1 MTWSLPISELSTIC
15 RVDRLVNAKELIP
28 SWDKRS
34 ALIGGPENQVLQGA
48 FLLTEV
54 IRGKEMKK
62 RLKKMATLARSGLGF
77 MGGALL
83 AMLIT
88 TSPIHAGWLVEEQK
102 LVAPDAAPADS
113 FGTSIAVSGNTAVV
127 GAPGN
132 DGSGSAYIFVR
143 TGGVWS
149 NQKATWSLQAKLKAS
164 DAAENGNFGQS
175 VAISNDTVVVG
186 ASPFYG
192 QRGLIPKP
200 GSAYVF
206 VRNESSWSEQ
216 AKLMATHPKDD
227 DHFGISVGVV
237 DGWAVV
243 GASWDDDAGPH
254 TGAAYVFEGRE
265 TAWNE
270 WGVLRARNQKAGSFF
285 GHSVSIDDTEGYTIA
300 VGAIGDD
307 EKGQAAGAAYVF
319 TRGRSSFYSGEKLM
333 PSDLTSHQQFG
344 FSVAVNNNTVV
355 VGAPYDETGSAYV
368 FIRPNNDYYGEW
380 SEQSKLTA
388 IDGANEDL
396 FGESVAVFRDTA
408 VVSAKGDDDM
418 GDLSGAV
425 YTFARSG
432 ANWSQNAKLMDS
444 EATTEYRRFGTAV
457 DISRTKET
465 FNSEIV
471 LVGVSQDNPGGPIS
485 GSASAFDLTC
495 APNFGST
502 LYIPNNQWLMVS
514 LPCDPGG
521 HNTVA
526 EIFGDEIPGFYGTE
540 WIMYRYAGGS
550 HVPLESDTRLIQG
563 EGYWIMQ
570 NSGGEVLIDL
580 PSNSTSTPVTRPEG
594 CPPGAKGCFEIPLKT
609 QANTNQWNLIGY
621 PFWAVSSFGNARVVT
636 DSGVC
641 AIGCDLDT
649 AQSQGVIQNQ
659 LWTLNHNGKFEIIS
673 PSSDLKPL
681 MGYWAL
687 TLNQADGT
695 NPRLLVP
702 KP

>member
-1 MTWSLPISELSTIC
+1 M
-15 RVDRLVNAKELIP
+15 KERP
-28 SWDKRS
+28 RKT
-34 ALIGGPENQVLQGA
+34 ENCTLLDQG
-48 FLLTEV
+48 F
-54 IRGKEMKK
+54 I
-62 RLKKMATLARSGLGF
+62 
-77 MGGALL
+77 GGALL
-83 AMLIT
+83 AVLVTI
-88 TSPIHAGWLVEEQK
+88 SPVHAGWLVEEQK
-102 LVAPDAAPADS
+102 LVASDAGAADS
-113 FGTSIAVSGNTAVV
+113 FGASIAVSGNTAVV
-127 GAPGN
+127 GTPGN
-132 DGSGSAYIFVR
+132 DNSGSAYIFVR

-149 NQKATWSLQAKLKAS
+149 DQKASWTLQAKLKAS
-164 DAAENGNFGQS
+164 DAAEEDNFGQS

-186 ASPFYG
+186 ASPYYA
-192 QRGLIPKP
+192 QSGLIPKP

-206 VRNESSWSEQ
+206 VRNETSWSEQ
-216 AKLMATHPKDD
+216 AKLMATDPQND

-270 WGVLRARNQKAGSFF
+270 WGVLRARDQKAESFF

-307 EKGQAAGAAYVF
+307 ERGQAAGAAYVF
-319 TRGRSSFYSGEKLM
+319 TRGISSFYTGDKLM
-333 PSDLTSHQQFG
+333 ASDLTGHQQFG
-344 FSVAVNNNTVV
+344 FSVAVNKNTVV

-368 FIRPNNDYYGEW
+368 FIRPDNDYYGEW

-388 IDGANEDL
+388 IDGANEDW

-408 VVSAKGDDDM
+408 VVSARGDDDM

-432 ANWSQNAKLMDS
+432 ANWSQNAKLMDA
-444 EATTEYRRFGTAV
+444 EVTTEYRRFGTAV
-457 DISRTKET
+457 SISRTKET

-495 APNFGST
+495 APNFST
-502 LYIPNNQWLMVS
+502 LNIPNNQWLMIS
-514 LPCDPGG
+514 LPCVSGG

-526 EIFGDEIPGFYGTE
+526 EIFGDEIPGAYSTD
-540 WIMYRYAGGS
+540 WIMYRYAGDS
-550 HVPLESDTRLIQG
+550 YVPLESDTRLIQS

-580 PSNSTSTPVTRPEG
+580 PGNSTSTPVTRPEG
-594 CPPGAKGCFEIPLKT
+594 CPPSAKGCFEIPLKT

-621 PFWAVSSFGNARVVT
+621 PFWAVSSLGNARVVT

-641 AIGCDLDT
+641 ATGCDLDT
-649 AQSQGVIQNQ
+649 AQSQGIIQNQ
-659 LWTLNHNGKFEIIS
+659 LWTLNHNGDSEIIS

-695 NPRLLVP
+695 NPRLLIP